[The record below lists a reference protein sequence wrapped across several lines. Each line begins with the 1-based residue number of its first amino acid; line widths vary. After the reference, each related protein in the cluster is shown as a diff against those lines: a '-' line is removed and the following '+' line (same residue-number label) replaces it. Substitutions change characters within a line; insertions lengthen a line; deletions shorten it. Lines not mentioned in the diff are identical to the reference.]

1 MSTWWPAGGRLGV
14 SGGGCSAWSGVC
26 VCVFSRVRRG
36 SAREEAEA
44 SRSSWRPRVNRRAGQ
59 GEGLE
64 RVCVEATPSGSRA
77 TEGRESRKQGPWGH
91 RVDRSIPGGLKD
103 AEAEL
108 LELLGTDAQDC
119 DT

>member
-1 MSTWWPAGGRLGV
+1 M
-14 SGGGCSAWSGVC
+14 
-26 VCVFSRVRRG
+26 CVFSRVRRG
-36 SAREEAEA
+36 SAREEVEA

-64 RVCVEATPSGSRA
+64 RVCVEVTPSGSCA